1 MKYKRDFIKM
11 KTVLTLFA
19 LLSITGCNTFPLH
32 TDVFSKDTANAVVNN
47 SKTSSEVHEA
57 ESNQP
62 VINVEPTLVRP
73 QIFLM
78 MRDQAEDSKEAH
90 EKQKVIYNNLDYILK
105 KNNLQPVGSPVAWYT
120 NSPNLFVVEAG
131 IPLTKKLHNP
141 EVGTYYKETKRC
153 KAVVA
158 HFFGKRSLLPR
169 AYDSLN
175 VWLKENHQTAIGTP
189 WEVYVS
195 DPRIVKDHDFLQTDI
210 YTQAK

>member
-1 MKYKRDFIKM
+1 M
-11 KTVLTLFA
+11 KTPLMLFTLS
-19 LLSITGCNTFPLH
+19 LVTGCNTFPLH
-32 TDVFSKDTANAVVNN
+32 TDIFLKDTVNAVVN
-47 SKTSSEVHEA
+47 TPRSSSVVHED
-57 ESNQP
+57 ESSNQP

-90 EKQKVIYNNLDYILK
+90 EKQKVIYNNMDYILK
-105 KNNLQPVGSPVAWYT
+105 KNNLQPVGCPAAWHT
-120 NSPNLFVVEAG
+120 IKPNLFVVEAG
-131 IPLTKKLHNP
+131 IPLAKKLRNK
-141 EVGTYYKETKRC
+141 EDNTYYKETRRC

-210 YTQAK
+210 YTQAR